1 MKNELTFVHDMKNVL
16 GVVVGY
22 ANLLLAEIPE
32 GDPKRADVEEI
43 RRAGETALELL
54 EQWSAAAPG
63 EELT

>member
-43 RRAGETALELL
+43 RRAGETALGLL